1 MRLELAFEIQKLESG
16 IRMVTEMTTNGPVDV
31 TSAVLAAQKD
41 RFEQLEEM
49 IVGLSP
55 SSGRLASRM

>member
-1 MRLELAFEIQKLESG
+1 MRLELAFEIQMLASG
-16 IRMVTEMTTNGPVDV
+16 HRKVTEETANGPVDV
-31 TSAVLAAQKD
+31 TSEVLAVQQD

-49 IVGLSP
+49 IVGFSR